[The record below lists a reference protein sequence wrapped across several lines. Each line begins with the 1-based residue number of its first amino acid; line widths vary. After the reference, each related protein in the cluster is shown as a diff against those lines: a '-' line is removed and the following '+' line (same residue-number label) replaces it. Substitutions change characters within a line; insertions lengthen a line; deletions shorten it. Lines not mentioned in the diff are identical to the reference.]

1 MRSDQ
6 RKELSELTELLL
18 FEIPEHQTSFSTKEV
33 IEITGFSKEALRY
46 YEKLD
51 ILGTIPRNQNNY
63 RQYSQSNLQRLQMVK
78 VFQYLGMSLSLLGS
92 ISEQDSQEKHLKILR
107 EYQASIQERMKQLN
121 EIDQFIEQKI
131 QLITA
136 KQPSKKNS

>member
-1 MRSDQ
+1 
-6 RKELSELTELLL
+6 
-18 FEIPEHQTSFSTKEV
+18 
-33 IEITGFSKEALRY
+33 
-46 YEKLD
+46 
-51 ILGTIPRNQNNY
+51 
-63 RQYSQSNLQRLQMVK
+63 MVK